1 MHTAAQ
7 RYTATVCTVH
17 CCTTLHSHSLHSD
30 APTHCCNART
40 HTAAL
45 TCCYNSH
52 TEKSHFTYL
61 CTCKRTPGLSAR
73 EIAQRKRTARVHAAS
88 AHSAGTSVTAP
99 PAKRLK
105 TEQKEEEGTAGEGAE
120 DVSDEWP
127 FEKITAAL
135 REDLLAEE
143 WEVIMQSH
151 RQQCTWCSSAVTSSI
166 ISAAVQLPTV

>member
-1 MHTAAQ
+1 M
-7 RYTATVCTVH
+7 
-17 CCTTLHSHSLHSD
+17 
-30 APTHCCNART
+30 
-40 HTAAL
+40 
-45 TCCYNSH
+45 
-52 TEKSHFTYL
+52 
-61 CTCKRTPGLSAR
+61 
-73 EIAQRKRTARVHAAS
+73 
-88 AHSAGTSVTAP
+88 TAP